1 MKIVV
6 LNGSPR
12 ANGNTAAMVAAF
24 KEGALEK
31 GHDVEVV
38 NVAHKKIGGCLG
50 CDYCRTKG
58 EGKCIQQDDMPP
70 ILESLRSA
78 DMLVLA
84 SPVYYWTLSAQL
96 QATIHRFYASGKLLN
111 LQKSAMLLSSGSDG
125 VYDACLAQ
133 YRDAIV
139 KYMQTEDMGVITA
152 YGDQNKSP
160 EKLAEVRALAL
171 SL

>member
-1 MKIVV
+1 MKIIV

-31 GHDVEVV
+31 GHEVEVV
-38 NVAHKKIGGCLG
+38 NVAHKKIGGCMG

-58 EGKCIQQDDMPP
+58 EGKCIQQDDMPA
-70 ILESLRSA
+70 IYEAVKEA

-96 QATIHRFYASGKLLN
+96 QAAIHRFYPSGAIRTLK
-111 LQKSAMLLSSGSDG
+111 KSAMLLSSGSDG
-125 VYDACLAQ
+125 VYDACKAQ

-139 KYMQTEDMGVITA
+139 KYMQTEDMGIITA
-152 YGDQNKSP
+152 YGAQNKS
-160 EKLAEVRALAL
+160 EETLEACRALGR